1 MNNWKRKKYPEKE
14 KDLNWMGHFKIESR
28 YLKLRYDFRAFI
40 RCMKTAWYR
49 LGYLKF
55 LMCLLIKRI
64 VRAFISNIRPSI
76 WTFSPA
82 FEALGRV
89 FKTLLGFQ
97 RKEKA
102 RLKVWKIYAACLC
115 YNTAHTAH
123 LATVMRI
130 SWTLINANR
139 RSVIDLCTLVHYSC
153 ALFFHILF
161 WSLFKCC
168 IFSTLCFFLVILF
181 WCYTLF
187 VLYFGQVALF

>member
-89 FKTLLGFQ
+89 FETLLGFQ

-153 ALFFHILF
+153 ALFFPYFILITF
-161 WSLFKCC
+161 CMLHF
-168 IFSTLCFFLVILF
+168 
-181 WCYTLF
+181 
-187 VLYFGQVALF
+187 

>member
-1 MNNWKRKKYPEKE
+1 MLLTTLLAIPHGTRTVTSQFVILVTYVKYPNLDLIMNNWKRKKYPEKE

-40 RCMKTAWYR
+40 RCIKTAWYR

-89 FKTLLGFQ
+89 FETLLGFQ

-115 YNTAHTAH
+115 YDTAHTAH

-130 SWTLINANR
+130 SWTLIKKEQQWKH
-139 RSVIDLCTLVHYSC
+139 L
-153 ALFFHILF
+153 
-161 WSLFKCC
+161 
-168 IFSTLCFFLVILF
+168 
-181 WCYTLF
+181 
-187 VLYFGQVALF
+187 